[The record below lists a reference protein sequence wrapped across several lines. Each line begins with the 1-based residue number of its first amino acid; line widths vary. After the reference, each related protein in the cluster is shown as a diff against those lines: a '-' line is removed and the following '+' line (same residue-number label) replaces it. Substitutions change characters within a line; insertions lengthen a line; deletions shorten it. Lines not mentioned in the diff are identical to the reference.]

1 MEEVRELAE
10 GEGEADRV
18 RVYVCEAEGVVAER
32 VRATCPPATY
42 LIPMTTR

>member
-10 GEGEADRV
+10 AEGEAGRV
-18 RVYVCEAEGVVAER
+18 RVYVCEVEGVVAER
-32 VRATCPPATY
+32 VRATSPPATY